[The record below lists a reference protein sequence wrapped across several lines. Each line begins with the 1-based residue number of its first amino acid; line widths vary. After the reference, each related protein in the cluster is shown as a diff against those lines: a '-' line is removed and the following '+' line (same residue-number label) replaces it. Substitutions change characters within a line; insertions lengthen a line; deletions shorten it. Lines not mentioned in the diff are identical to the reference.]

1 MGSSNY
7 ISKELAL
14 KCIQAL
20 PNDFTLEELADK
32 LLLVSKIEQ
41 GLKDAAEGRV
51 IKHSEILNEIK
62 RK

>member
-1 MGSSNY
+1 MGNSNY

-20 PNDFTLEELADK
+20 PDEFTLEELADR
-32 LLLVSKIEQ
+32 LVLVSKIEQ
-41 GLKDAAEGRV
+41 GLKDAAKGKV
-51 IKHSEILNEIK
+51 IKHDEILSHIL